1 MLGGERVAANTYA
14 GREHMTF
21 VPGIDTTLQTTIA
34 CPPCLLS
41 VALTVPAW
49 NFGRLPSHRR
59 SVVVDLSR
67 EERRTR
73 GTAYVLL
80 MRLNNERLPRALQL
94 KEIVDR
100 GERLSEYDTS
110 YLKRVLSEAGEV
122 RRAANKLPEYRE
134 LVKKMQ
140 VLYDEITR
148 KALEN
153 EQKPELKPKPRR
165 IWPDEH

>member
-1 MLGGERVAANTYA
+1 
-14 GREHMTF
+14 
-21 VPGIDTTLQTTIA
+21 
-34 CPPCLLS
+34 
-41 VALTVPAW
+41 
-49 NFGRLPSHRR
+49 
-59 SVVVDLSR
+59 VVDLSR

-100 GERLSEYDTS
+100 GERLSDYDKE
-110 YLKRVLSEAGEV
+110 YLKRVLSEAGPV
-122 RRAANKLPEYRE
+122 SRAANKLPEYRA
-134 LVKKMQ
+134 LVKQMTL
-140 VLYDEITR
+140 LYDEITR

-153 EQKPELKPKPRR
+153 EQKPESKPKPRK

>member
-1 MLGGERVAANTYA
+1 M
-14 GREHMTF
+14 
-21 VPGIDTTLQTTIA
+21 
-34 CPPCLLS
+34 
-41 VALTVPAW
+41 
-49 NFGRLPSHRR
+49 
-59 SVVVDLSR
+59 VDLSR